1 MTQQLIL
8 IAGPYRSGTDG
19 LQARIDENLARLE
32 NAALAVYQRGHVPVI
47 GEWLAL
53 PLAKAAGSTS
63 LGDDIAESMLYPVA
77 HRLTGSSQNAM
88 RFIGLPVRL
97 RGRIWTLKWPG
108 NLASRFILRWRAF
121 LRLNDDRASQSSDW
135 LMRKPV
141 RPIPLFRIAYA
152 PSHDRYRLRRQGY
165 SLRIRPQSQTMT
177 PY

>member
-77 HRLTGSSQNAM
+77 HRLIAKCDAIYRIAGASK
-88 RFIGLPVRL
+88 
-97 RGRIWTLKWPG
+97 GRIWTLKWPG
-108 NLASRFILRWRAF
+108 TWPHDLYYAGEH
-121 LRLNDDRASQSSDW
+121 SSG
-135 LMRKPV
+135 L
-141 RPIPLFRIAYA
+141 
-152 PSHDRYRLRRQGY
+152 
-165 SLRIRPQSQTMT
+165 TMT
-177 PY
+177 VPVSHLTGS